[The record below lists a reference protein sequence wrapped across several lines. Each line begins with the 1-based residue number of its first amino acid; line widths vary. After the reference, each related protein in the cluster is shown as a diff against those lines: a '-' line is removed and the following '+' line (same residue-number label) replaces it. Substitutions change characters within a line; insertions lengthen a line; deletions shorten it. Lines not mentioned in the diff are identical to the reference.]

1 MMQRLPPSL
10 SRATA
15 RGNGWLDPNKA
26 LIIVGRFLSGL
37 GASVT
42 FGVQMG
48 TLSDC
53 WRAENRGKSV
63 AILGFAPLLGPALG
77 PIFGGL
83 IVQSTSWRWIFW
95 SIALFNGALQVLA
108 WLLFSET
115 YAPVLLAR
123 KAHKLRHSTGNNN
136 FYTAF
141 ETTPL
146 APRQRLANSLVRP
159 LRIIVTHAAAR
170 TITVYGCVSFGT
182 LYIILSDF
190 ASLWIE
196 RYQQSA
202 NVGGLHY
209 LAIVLGFLTAVVVGA
224 RFMDRTWQCADTPTP
239 ELRVFFVMPGGARM
253 AAGLL
258 VYGRAARNKLHWI
271 VPDLGVAIFG
281 LGAQLGTMAA
291 TAYLTNAYG
300 QYAASA
306 SAGSF
311 AVRSLCAV
319 AFPLFGP
326 QIMLVLGY
334 GWGNSLLAGVCAL
347 AAVVVYLL
355 LYSCEARWRA
365 AAAVVVN
372 LGEAVPRLCRRELVG
387 SSARL
392 SEIETEE
399 NRALDQYNTVQY
411 SIVYQ
416 PCLSIRGC
424 GIII

>member
-1 MMQRLPPSL
+1 MSAFSFVTLISSSMIAPALPTIAREL
-10 SRATA
+10 SISSDVELPVIFSAFILAGAVGPLLFAPLSEIYGR
-15 RGNGWLDPNKA
+15 RIVMLGGNVFYIVWTIVCGFAPNKA
-26 LIIVGRFLSGL
+26 LMIVGRFLSGL

-95 SIALFNGALQVLA
+95 SITLFDGALQVLA
-108 WLLFSET
+108 WFLFSET

-123 KAHKLRHSTGNNN
+123 KAHKLRHSTGNLN

-141 ETTPL
+141 ETTQL
-146 APRQRLANSLVRP
+146 TPRQRLANSLVRP
-159 LRIIVTHAAAR
+159 LRITVTHAAAR

-202 NVGGLHY
+202 SVGGLHY

-224 RFMDRTWQCADTPTP
+224 RFTDRTWQRADTPTP
-239 ELRVFFVMPGGARM
+239 ELRVFFVMPGGACM

-258 VYGRAARNKLHWI
+258 VYGWAAQNKLHWI

-281 LGAQLGTMAA
+281 LGA
-291 TAYLTNAYG
+291 
-300 QYAASA
+300 
-306 SAGSF
+306 
-311 AVRSLCAV
+311 
-319 AFPLFGP
+319 
-326 QIMLVLGY
+326 
-334 GWGNSLLAGVCAL
+334 
-347 AAVVVYLL
+347 
-355 LYSCEARWRA
+355 
-365 AAAVVVN
+365 
-372 LGEAVPRLCRRELVG
+372 
-387 SSARL
+387 
-392 SEIETEE
+392 
-399 NRALDQYNTVQY
+399 
-411 SIVYQ
+411 
-416 PCLSIRGC
+416 
-424 GIII
+424 